1 MVRSMELGVVG
12 KPNVGKSTFFSA
24 ATLAP
29 AQIANYPFTTIE
41 PNRGVA
47 FVRVKCPHLEIGKPC
62 NPVHG
67 GCQDGKRFVPVDV
80 LDVAG
85 LVPKAHE
92 GRGLGNKFLDDL
104 RQAAA
109 FIHVVDTSGGT
120 DFEGNPVK
128 PGTHDPLEDVRFLEE
143 ELAHWV
149 RGILARDLDK
159 VARRAELEETP
170 MERVLHERLAGLGV
184 TESQIHVALTDAGMD
199 AHPSRWTAEDTFR
212 LSKQILRRGKPMM
225 VAANKADIAPP
236 EAIGRLRKDAGTL
249 VVPTAAEFEL
259 SLRRAAKA
267 GLIAYEPGAST
278 FRILDPG
285 KLSPAQ
291 LAGLNRIESFLETHG
306 STGVQPCIEEAV
318 RTVHRRGVL
327 GLQAVLLRGPP
338 VPGPP
343 ELPPAGL
350 RGPEGGYRRARGPGT
365 EGPVRE
371 GHPPAPLEDAGVPGA
386 GPEAR
391 VRGDGGGHPVRAS
404 VHLRQGHRRVRPGPR
419 DARDGSVHDG
429 TRRPRGASRTP
440 GGP

>member
-1 MVRSMELGVVG
+1 MELGIVG

-47 FVRVKCPHLEIGKPC
+47 FIRVPCPHIEIGKPC

-199 AHPSRWTAEDTFR
+199 AHPSKWTAEDTFR

-259 SLRRAAKA
+259 ALRRAAKA

-318 RTVHRRGVL
+318 RTLLNLIVVFPVEDETHWTDKKGNVL
-327 GLQAVLLRGPP
+327 P
-338 VPGPP
+338 
-343 ELPPAGL
+343 
-350 RGPEGGYRRARGPGT
+350 
-365 EGPVRE
+365 
-371 GHPPAPLEDAGVPGA
+371 DAFLV
-386 GPEAR
+386 
-391 VRGDGGGHPVRAS
+391 
-404 VHLRQGHRRVRPGPR
+404 
-419 DARDGSVHDG
+419 
-429 TRRPRGASRTP
+429 PRGSTAKDLAFRVHTDLGKGFIRAINARTRMVV
-440 GGP
+440 GHDYALQDGDVIKIVARA